1 MIRNAVGYQIR
12 YYGRVSSTQDIA
24 KRLVASES
32 VRTVIVADEQER
44 GRGRFGNTWVSPK
57 GGLYASLI
65 LNQTSLLPFRVGIAV
80 AEALRNFEIEA
91 MLKWP
96 NDVLVDEK
104 KIAGILIENVEER
117 AIVGIG
123 INLATSPL
131 KTATSVSQE
140 TSMKVSRDDLLEL
153 ILRRFGSTPSEL
165 VLTRYRALCT
175 TLGQVVRAEFGG
187 AVANRTIIGRAVGID
202 AAGRLLVAVD
212 ETLHAIASGECIHLQ
227 IPLQEEQQHPN

>member
-1 MIRNAVGYQIR
+1 LIRNAVGYQIR

-24 KRLVASES
+24 KRLVGSES

-44 GRGRFGNTWVSPK
+44 GRGRFGSTWVSPE

-65 LNQTSLLPFRVGIAV
+65 LNPTSLLPFRVGIAV

-96 NDVLVDEK
+96 NDVLVDDR
-104 KIAGILIENVEER
+104 KIAGILIENVDER

-123 INLATSPL
+123 INLTTSPL
-131 KTATSVSQE
+131 KTATSVTQE
-140 TSMKVSRDDLLEL
+140 TSIGVSRDDLLEL
-153 ILRRFGSTPSEL
+153 ILRRFASTPSEL

-175 TLGQVVRAEFGG
+175 TLGQVVRAELGG
-187 AVANRTIIGRAVGID
+187 SAANRPIIGKAVGID
-202 AAGRLLVAVD
+202 PAGRLLVAVD
-212 ETLHAIASGECIHLQ
+212 EALHAIASGECIHLQ
-227 IPLQEEQQHPN
+227 EGQ